1 VEPTAD
7 DVALVQRAFAT
18 LAADPARPGAREA
31 LEAAEA
37 DFTRA
42 IARWEGPLR
51 GTPGDRVQL
60 RLGRAQARITINDT
74 TGGKM
79 PEKAEAAVEDF
90 DEVLRLMEADMSGA
104 VGTFDYPSVYVRRA
118 LAKEEIAYG
127 RKDRSQWA
135 GAAEDYTRAIDLWR
149 DGIKDSRT
157 GPQLGVN
164 PMVLNFRGNALSQ
177 LGRFEDA
184 LADYQEAT
192 KIFVKD
198 GEWQTAA
205 LSRSNEG
212 LALFGAGRR
221 SEGVARME
229 LAALKDPAMVDP
241 HVALAAAYW
250 ASGDV
255 GRAEEQW
262 QAACEKTGEGCSRY
276 KDLDWVKNIRRFPST
291 LVSDLGG
298 FLRRQLPT
306 GADQPG
312 SRLR

>member
-1 VEPTAD
+1 ME
-7 DVALVQRAFAT
+7 VAEDA
-18 LAADPARPGAREA
+18 
-31 LEAAEA
+31 
-37 DFTRA
+37 FTRA

-51 GTPGDRVQL
+51 GTPGDRAQL

-79 PEKAEAAVEDF
+79 PEKAEAAVKDF
-90 DEVLRLMEADMSGA
+90 DEVLRLMEADMGTA
-104 VGTFDYPSVYVRRA
+104 RGTFDYPSVYVRRA

-149 DGIKDSRT
+149 DGVRDSRG
-157 GPQLGVN
+157 GPGLGVN

-192 KIFVKD
+192 RIFVKD
-198 GEWQTAA
+198 GEWRPAA

-221 SEGVARME
+221 SEGVSRME
-229 LAALKDPAMVDP
+229 VAALKDPALVDP

-262 QAACEKTGEGCSRY
+262 LFACEKTGEGCKQY
-276 KDLDWVKNIRRFPST
+276 KDLEWVENIRRWPGT
-291 LVSDLGG
+291 LVSDLDA
-298 FLRRQLPT
+298 FLRREFSIRPEWS
-306 GADQPG
+306 GPG
-312 SRLR
+312 SRSR